1 MLIRLIRKDGV
12 IKMFH
17 FELVLAQWADW
28 ILIISF
34 GFAMLSIPLL
44 LVSALSTNPFGVVS
58 GFLILCIGVFSMILV
73 ATIDLITVPN
83 QYIEHQSSAVKR
95 NIRSELLKTH
105 RPLTMSELIT
115 IKQQFPIVQQQLN
128 STK

>member
-1 MLIRLIRKDGV
+1 
-12 IKMFH
+12 MFH